1 MKYLRI
7 SKSLLAG
14 ASIALL
20 IACTASPPAQTG
32 EWKPNPPNPEAP
44 YPAESREKGEQ
55 GTVLLRVR
63 TTPDGRPAAV
73 EVKQS
78 SGYPRLDRAA
88 ADTVWKWQFK
98 PMPDD
103 GGVVWREVPIRFA
116 IRAY

>member
-7 SKSLLAG
+7 SKSLVASAAVVLLA
-14 ASIALL
+14 
-20 IACTASPPAQTG
+20 ACAAPAQTG

-78 SGYPRLDRAA
+78 SGYPRLDRSAV
-88 ADTVWKWQFK
+88 DTVSKWQFK
-98 PMPDD
+98 PTPDD
-103 GGVVWREVPIRFA
+103 GGVVWREVPVRFA